1 MFIRLS
7 ADSTPVV
14 GDLDNFLELK
24 VVADDKMV
32 NRAGALNALGRYAA
46 GHVWIEIQWLRD
58 RGRSLDSTWTCGFEA
73 MIDYARAKGW
83 VDSDGLVRVHISADL

>member
-7 ADSTPVV
+7 ADSAPVV

-24 VVADDKMV
+24 VVVDNNV
-32 NRAGALNALGRYAA
+32 INRAEVLNALGRNISE
-46 GHVWIEIQWLRD
+46 HVWIDIQWLRN
-58 RGRSLDSTWTCGFEA
+58 RGKSFDPTWTYGFEA